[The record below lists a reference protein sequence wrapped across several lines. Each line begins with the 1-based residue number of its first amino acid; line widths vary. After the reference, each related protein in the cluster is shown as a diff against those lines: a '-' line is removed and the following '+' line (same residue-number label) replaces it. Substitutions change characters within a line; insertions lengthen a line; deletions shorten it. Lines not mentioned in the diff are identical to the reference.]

1 MDWFLCNTC
10 HDPFSSSANFQ
21 LTSCGHI
28 FCGRCLTK
36 STRETGQQYCPECQS
51 LTSTLKIAKDMP
63 RCRDLFEKSSTQL
76 QEATKIENFR
86 GQQRSMAIK
95 ALFQENKKLKARIQ
109 ELESANIRSDN
120 PRHQQA
126 LNHSITPTRR
136 NSTSVGNQ
144 FMRGSYETPQFN
156 RSRELTNPGSARS
169 RRSSTTPN
177 RITLARSPAD
187 GTLIK
192 RRGKSPMHDKEP
204 QNERTKYRG
213 DFRTPLMTGSRN
225 DLETPSQ
232 GRTQGISASRP
243 GRQII
248 MMSRQIRHSK

>member
-1 MDWFLCNTC
+1 MSNKEYPRNWATILSRMSISDIHIEDCQRYAEMQVYLTFL
-10 HDPFSSSANFQ
+10 S
-21 LTSCGHI
+21 
-28 FCGRCLTK
+28 LTK
-36 STRETGQQYCPECQS
+36 WELLVVIE
-51 LTSTLKIAKDMP
+51 MF
-63 RCRDLFEKSSTQL
+63 RDLFEKSSTQL

-156 RSRELTNPGSARS
+156 RSRELTNPGSARVNSMYTVSINIIFTISKESKVINNPEPHYFGSLTS
-169 RRSSTTPN
+169 RWNPYQKTR
-177 RITLARSPAD
+177 
-187 GTLIK
+187 K
-192 RRGKSPMHDKEP
+192 
-204 QNERTKYRG
+204 
-213 DFRTPLMTGSRN
+213 
-225 DLETPSQ
+225 
-232 GRTQGISASRP
+232 ISNA
-243 GRQII
+243 
-248 MMSRQIRHSK
+248 

>member
-126 LNHSITPTRR
+126 LNHSITYVGYNLLFFFSFYKQYIDQQEETR
-136 NSTSVGNQ
+136 
-144 FMRGSYETPQFN
+144 
-156 RSRELTNPGSARS
+156 
-169 RRSSTTPN
+169 
-177 RITLARSPAD
+177 
-187 GTLIK
+187 
-192 RRGKSPMHDKEP
+192 
-204 QNERTKYRG
+204 
-213 DFRTPLMTGSRN
+213 PL
-225 DLETPSQ
+225 LETNS
-232 GRTQGISASRP
+232 
-243 GRQII
+243 
-248 MMSRQIRHSK
+248 

>member
-1 MDWFLCNTC
+1 MSNKEYPRNWATILSRMSISDIHIEDCQRYAEMQVYLTFL
-10 HDPFSSSANFQ
+10 S
-21 LTSCGHI
+21 
-28 FCGRCLTK
+28 LTK
-36 STRETGQQYCPECQS
+36 WELLVVIE
-51 LTSTLKIAKDMP
+51 MF
-63 RCRDLFEKSSTQL
+63 RDLFEKSSTQL